1 MYVHLYYMYR
11 YIYRPAGEAS
21 ADKSSSE
28 EDKPSSSAAETDKTS
43 AEDTA
48 TGAATGDTSATAEAG
63 ADKSDNSAT
72 DAGEKKETEKVNIFT
87 YQVRP
92 KRTRDGSVILKFTML
107 KLTVCGMP
115 CNFLPLGI
123 MKPNY
128 VVCNYN
134 S

>member
-1 MYVHLYYMYR
+1 M
-11 YIYRPAGEAS
+11 S
-21 ADKSSSE
+21 ADKPSS

-107 KLTVCGMP
+107 KLTVSGMP
-115 CNFLPLGI
+115 CNFLLLGM
-123 MKPNY
+123 MKPY
-128 VVCNYN
+128 